1 MLASSYTHRWPWSLK
16 IAVVFVVVLSLPPLG
31 FYFAALFAKSAGT
44 FGELGT
50 QGDFFGGHVAA
61 ITSSLTLLIVLASGF
76 VQQSYDRIF
85 RLREQFLSGLNVIGQ
100 YDIAKPGC
108 EQALRLLDHYSAL
121 ALELDDN
128 ELLLLL
134 NTVMTREIRAR
145 LEELE
150 GEKKPDIYVSARA
163 AKARI
168 AELLK
173 EHHMKRKGLPSMG
186 RSGR

>member
-1 MLASSYTHRWPWSLK
+1 MLASSYTHRWPWHLK
-16 IAVVFVVVLSLPPLG
+16 AAVGFVIVLSLPPLA
-31 FYFAALFAKSAGT
+31 FYAAGLFGKSYGT
-44 FGELGT
+44 FGELGS

-61 ITSSLTLLIVLASGF
+61 VTSSLTLLIVLATGF
-76 VQQSYDRIF
+76 VQQTYDRTF

-134 NTVMTREIRAR
+134 NTVMTREIRVR

-163 AKARI
+163 AKAKI
-168 AELLK
+168 ADLLK
-173 EHHMKRKGLPSMG
+173 DHHMKRKGLLP
-186 RSGR
+186 RS